1 MAIQNQ
7 GFRRDLNLSETEDDR
22 TAFDNLAGAGT
33 NLDIA
38 VIRNNLR
45 NTSSIPFYAVDSEGF
60 FSTAD
65 KRIISLNSI
74 STDGNIDAEGN
85 KTTTISVVTTEPF
98 LLKFGDLVSI
108 SGVNDGG
115 SDVLNGFFTV
125 EGTSNDLKTFT
136 FTKTG
141 IAYTSTEN
149 QYQDTANIKF
159 SIASNDIFSFT
170 KDDVINVSTEVT
182 FTSEDGITSVTLSP
196 NTNYYATNSDGLTK
210 FKLSTTRSTAGS
222 NVVAIPNN
230 ATANPNQFIF
240 TRKDPVNQPQI
251 INYISPNIQ
260 DERYRYLDGNAVN
273 TTIDTIQSRVE
284 NSQLSM
290 SEKYRGDQDTNTND
304 SIKFEGSVVINDPK
318 NYNSDSPSIL
328 NPNNVLENIRKSPG
342 IYIGDV
348 RAFSSDN
355 NPWDKVGTALTTS
368 AEEVSI
374 GELSFLDGTNSIV
387 IDGLASRDK
396 DTLVIADDISDVN
409 PAEVATSFTHKIPIK
424 VQDANG
430 NQETYSLLLSDA

>member
-22 TAFDNLAGAGT
+22 TAFDNLAGSGA

-45 NTSSIPFYAVDSEGF
+45 NTSSIPFYAVDSDGF
-60 FSTAD
+60 FSTA
-65 KRIISLNSI
+65 KERIISLNSI
-74 STDGNIDAEGN
+74 STDGKIDAAGN
-85 KTTTISVVTTEPF
+85 KTTTITVAITEPF
-98 LLKFGDLVSI
+98 LIKFGDLVSI
-108 SGVNDGG
+108 SGVSDGG
-115 SDVLNGFFTV
+115 SNVLNGFFTV

-149 QYQDTANIKF
+149 QYQDTTGIEF
-159 SIASNDIFSFT
+159 SISSNDNFSFT
-170 KDDVINVSTEVT
+170 KDDIINVSTEVT
-182 FTSEDGITSVTLSP
+182 FTSENTSVTLSP
-196 NTNYYATNSDGLTK
+196 NIDYYVTDSNGLTK
-210 FKLSTTRSTAGS
+210 FKLSTTRSTVGS
-222 NVVAIPNN
+222 NIIQIPDD
-230 ATANPNQFIF
+230 ADANPNQFNF
-240 TRKDPVNQPQI
+240 VRKDPVNQPQI
-251 INYISPNIQ
+251 INYIQPDIQ
-260 DERYRYLDGNAVN
+260 DDTYRFLGGSSINNA
-273 TTIDTIQSRVE
+273 IDTIQSRVE
-284 NSQLSM
+284 ISELSM
-290 SEKYRGDQDTNTND
+290 DEKYRGDQDTNTTD
-304 SIKFEGSVVINDPK
+304 SIKFEGSVVINDPS
-318 NYNSDSPSIL
+318 NYNNNSSNIL
-328 NPNNVLENIRKSPG
+328 NPANVLENIRKSPG

-396 DTLVIADDISDVN
+396 DTLVIADDISTIN

-430 NQETYSLLLSDA
+430 NQETYSLLLTSD

>member
-45 NTSSIPFYAVDSEGF
+45 NTSSIPFYDVDSEGF

-65 KRIISLNSI
+65 KRIISLNTI
-74 STDGNIDAEGN
+74 STDGNIDAAGN
-85 KTTTISVVTTEPF
+85 KTTTISVAITEPF
-98 LLKFGDLVSI
+98 LIKFGDLVSI

-115 SDVLNGFFTV
+115 SDALNGFFTV
-125 EGTSNDLKTFT
+125 EGVSNDLKTFT
-136 FTKTG
+136 LTKTG

-149 QYQDTANIKF
+149 QYQDTAGIEF

-182 FTSEDGITSVTLSP
+182 FTSGGTSVTLSP
-196 NTNYYATNSDGLTK
+196 NTNYYATDSDGLTK

-222 NVVAIPNN
+222 NVIVIPNN

-251 INYISPNIQ
+251 INYIQPNIQ
-260 DERYRYLDGNAVN
+260 DTRYSYLDGNSINGAV
-273 TTIDTIQSRVE
+273 DTIQARVE
-284 NSQLSM
+284 VSELSM
-290 SEKYRGDQDTNTND
+290 SEKYRGDQDTNTSD
-304 SIKFEGSVVINDPK
+304 SIKFEGSVVINDPR
-318 NYNSDSPSIL
+318 NYNSDSPNIL

-409 PAEVATSFTHKIPIK
+409 PTEVATSFTHKIPIK
-424 VQDANG
+424 VLDANG
-430 NQETYSLLLSDA
+430 NEETYSLLLSDA

>member
-1 MAIQNQ
+1 MAIQNL
-7 GFRRDLNLSETEDDR
+7 GFSRDLNLSETEDDR

-65 KRIISLNSI
+65 KRIISLNTI
-74 STDGNIDAEGN
+74 STDGNIDAAGN
-85 KTTTISVVTTEPF
+85 KTTTISVAITEPF
-98 LLKFGDLVSI
+98 LIKFGDLVSI

-115 SDVLNGFFTV
+115 SDALNGFFTV
-125 EGTSNDLKTFT
+125 EGVSNDLKTFT
-136 FTKTG
+136 LTKTG

-149 QYQDTANIKF
+149 QYQDTAGIEF

-182 FTSEDGITSVTLSP
+182 FTSGGTSVTLSP
-196 NTNYYATNSDGLTK
+196 NTNYYATDSDGLTK

-222 NVVAIPNN
+222 NVIVIPNN

-251 INYISPNIQ
+251 INYIQPNIQ
-260 DERYRYLDGNAVN
+260 DTRYSYLDGNSINGAV
-273 TTIDTIQSRVE
+273 DTIQARVE
-284 NSQLSM
+284 VSELSM
-290 SEKYRGDQDTNTND
+290 SEKYRGDQDTNTSD
-304 SIKFEGSVVINDPK
+304 SIKFEGSVVINDPR
-318 NYNSDSPSIL
+318 NYNSDSPNIL

-409 PAEVATSFTHKIPIK
+409 PTEVATSFTHKIPIK
-424 VQDANG
+424 VLDANG
-430 NQETYSLLLSDA
+430 NEETYSLLLSDA